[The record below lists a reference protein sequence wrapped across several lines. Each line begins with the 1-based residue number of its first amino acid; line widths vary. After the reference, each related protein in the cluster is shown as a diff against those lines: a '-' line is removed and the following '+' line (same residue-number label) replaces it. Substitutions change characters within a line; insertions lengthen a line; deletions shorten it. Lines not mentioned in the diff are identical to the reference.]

1 MKLMKILDMNMSHV
15 IIAVS
20 NQFGELEFNVKHV
33 KTLTFAKVIKFD
45 NRIKISSDKSLIQ
58 IIRNSSFWK
67 WISDSLS
74 KMLFVLSK
82 SYYRSLF

>member
-33 KTLTFAKVIKFD
+33 KTLTFAKVINLITID
-45 NRIKISSDKSLIQ
+45 CYDKNLTIE
-58 IIRNSSFWK
+58 
-67 WISDSLS
+67 
-74 KMLFVLSK
+74 
-82 SYYRSLF
+82 